1 MINIQ
6 EVVAQ
11 PFDRVGPGLPGE
23 VEVLAAGYPF
33 RQCYLL
39 YVAVADLTC
48 CGTS

>member
-11 PFDRVGPGLPGE
+11 PFDRVGPGLSGV

-48 CGTS
+48 YGTS